1 MNLIGE
7 DIVEKKI
14 NVDYQWKNIYRICGI
29 IGCLVILLG
38 VFDVIFG
45 VITRSSAEEYTA
57 IQRFIEL
64 KDNPFMGLYHLDIIN
79 LALTLMLLCVY
90 YGIFGMHREVCYPYA
105 LGVLIL
111 AIVSTALFLI
121 SNSALPMYE
130 LSQKYFITTDSV
142 EKMYFASAG
151 EALLVKGEHG
161 SLGAFIAFFLSSLS
175 GLGMSIMTLKGQL
188 FNKKIAYQGIVGHGL
203 MLVYVIVVVFMKSVK
218 DIAAMLAAPGG
229 ILVLIWL
236 ASVCIRLISE
246 GDIEK
251 KSLHPKD
258 VYIE

>member
-1 MNLIGE
+1 MEN
-7 DIVEKKI
+7 KI
-14 NVDYQWKNIYRICGI
+14 RVDEQWKNIYRICGI
-29 IGCLVILLG
+29 IGCIAILLG

-45 VITRSSAEEYTA
+45 VITSSSADEYTA

-79 LALTLMLLCVY
+79 AGLTLMLLCVY
-90 YGIFGMHREVCYPYA
+90 YGIFGMHREVCFPYA

-111 AIVSTALFLI
+111 AIVSTVLLLI

-130 LSQKYFITTDSV
+130 LSQKYFNTTDSV
-142 EKMYFASAG
+142 EQMYFASAG

-161 SLGAFIAFFLSSLS
+161 SLGAFIIFFLSTLS
-175 GLGMSIMTLKGQL
+175 GLGMSIITLKGQVL
-188 FNKKIAYQGIVGHGL
+188 NKKIAYQGIVGHGL
-203 MLVYVIVVVFMKSVK
+203 MLVYVIFVVFMKSVK

-236 ASVCIRLISE
+236 AGVSIRLISE

-251 KSLHPKD
+251 KSLHNKD
-258 VYIE
+258 SYIE